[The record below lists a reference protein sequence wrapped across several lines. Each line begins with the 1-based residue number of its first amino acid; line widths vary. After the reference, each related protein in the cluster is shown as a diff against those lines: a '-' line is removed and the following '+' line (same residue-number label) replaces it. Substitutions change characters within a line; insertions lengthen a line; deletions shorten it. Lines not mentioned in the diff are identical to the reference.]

1 MVVLTKEILVELMLP
16 MNAESLPSAD
26 CWTST
31 PAPAIS
37 NRKVKHIEAVPS
49 CRFLTTQNARQFQ
62 RGLVRQQFL
71 EQCTLC
77 HAASGLT
84 S

>member
-1 MVVLTKEILVELMLP
+1 MVVLTKGILVELMLP
-16 MNAESLPSAD
+16 MNAESLSSAD

-31 PAPAIS
+31 PAPVIS
-37 NRKVKHIEAVPS
+37 NRTVKHIEVVPS
-49 CRFLTTQNARQFQ
+49 CRFLTTQNARRFQ
-62 RGLVRQQFL
+62 QGLVCQQFL
-71 EQCTLC
+71 EQRTLC